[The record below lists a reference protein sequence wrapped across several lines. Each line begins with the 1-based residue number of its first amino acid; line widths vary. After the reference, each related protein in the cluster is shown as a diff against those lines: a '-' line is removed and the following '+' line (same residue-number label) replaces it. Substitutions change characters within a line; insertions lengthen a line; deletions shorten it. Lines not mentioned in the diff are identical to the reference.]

1 MVPRHLF
8 GPNNIKNMKVE
19 IIIAIAVPIILFGF
33 ALVVKIKESRK
44 K

>member
-1 MVPRHLF
+1 
-8 GPNNIKNMKVE
+8 MKAE

-33 ALVVKIKESRK
+33 ALAVKIKEGRK